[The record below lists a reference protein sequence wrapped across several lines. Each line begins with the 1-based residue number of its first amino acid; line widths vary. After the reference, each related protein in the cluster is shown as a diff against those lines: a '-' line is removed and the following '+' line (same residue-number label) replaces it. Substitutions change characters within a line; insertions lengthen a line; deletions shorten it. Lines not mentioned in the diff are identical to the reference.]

1 MPVAGHAEAAAS
13 VHNGFKPGTRHP
25 AKEAQAQR
33 AAQLREENEQVQQA
47 MESHAVIDQAIG
59 VLLAASDVTPGQGWD
74 VLHEISHQTNRKLR
88 HVAELL
94 IEWAHTGNLPADIR
108 TELDRQLARHA
119 HPPQPDR

>member
-1 MPVAGHAEAAAS
+1 MS

-33 AAQLREENEQVQQA
+33 AASLREENEQVRQA
-47 MESHAVIDQAIG
+47 MESHAAIDQAIG

-74 VLHEISHQTNRKLR
+74 VLREIPQHTNRKLR

-94 IEWAHTGNLPADIR
+94 TAWTRTGNLPADIR
-108 TELDRQLARHA
+108 TELDRQLALHA
-119 HPPQPDR
+119 HSRQPDR